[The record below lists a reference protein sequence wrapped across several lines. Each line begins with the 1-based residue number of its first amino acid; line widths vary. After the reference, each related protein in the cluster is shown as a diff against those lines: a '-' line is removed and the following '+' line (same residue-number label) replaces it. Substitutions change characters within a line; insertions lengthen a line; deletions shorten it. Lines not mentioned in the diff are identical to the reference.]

1 MIYLIIQTIFQILTF
16 AIIIDA
22 LLSFVLSPYQP
33 VRAFLDRLINPMLA
47 PIRRIV
53 PPIMNMDF
61 SPVILLLLLQLVE
74 YLLLKIL
81 G

>member
-33 VRAFLDRLINPMLA
+33 VRAFLDRLINAMLA

>member
-74 YLLLKIL
+74 YEN
-81 G
+81 